1 MRVVVYQKAYLI
13 VVSEKR
19 VCLMNRYITV
29 ALIISILSLCGW
41 IWVQSQEI
49 SSLKA
54 KNQAQAQI
62 ITEQETVNKTLQTN
76 LAIER
81 SAVEKQTALT
91 NQYKSQAETKQEK
104 VRYVLKNNQCAN
116 TVMPDDVIKQLRQ

>member
-1 MRVVVYQKAYLI
+1 M
-13 VVSEKR
+13 EK
-19 VCLMNRYITV
+19 YIRI
-29 ALIISILSLCGW
+29 AFAISILSLCGW

-54 KNQAQAQI
+54 ENQAQAQI